1 MATNENEVVLQSSA
15 HVDAR
20 DFRIEAIQL
29 ISASGIAMDITKL
42 VVEIQVRQD
51 MYLGFLSG
59 EMMIMDGI
67 DVHSQLGLHGEEYI
81 FLHLKVPEQ
90 DLKLKKAFRIYK
102 VANREN
108 NSQQSS
114 QRYLVYFTSD
124 EMYHAQRINISKAYR
139 STTLAEI
146 AKDVLINYLNVAEN
160 RIFISTQD
168 TRQLSI
174 IVGNWKPSY
183 TLNWLAS
190 RGVGSPHFFFET
202 FEGFHWKS
210 LKAIYAEG
218 TKIKVPFFFENKR
231 GNKDLDMDK
240 FAIDS
245 VEARRDFDIIST
257 ISSGGHGISLT
268 TIDPIT
274 QSVVTN
280 DYDLSDISTLY
291 KNPVMT
297 GKTDP
302 KSHLLTY
309 LNTSNIDQWITRNM
323 HLSVLNNSLIEIV
336 IPGNMGAQIGSLINL
351 RLPYVLPPADGD
363 QWDDVKTGKYLVV
376 AANHKFDLTAHK
388 YTTLLMLARDSVP
401 KSLPMA
407 DSKLVERVRGMV

>member
-1 MATNENEVVLQSSA
+1 MAANENETVLQSSA

-29 ISASGIAMDITKL
+29 IGASGVTMDIIKL
-42 VVEIQVRQD
+42 VTEIQVRQD

-67 DVHSQLGLHGEEYI
+67 DVHSQLGLHGEEYVL
-81 FLHLKVPEQ
+81 LHLSVPEQ

-102 VANREN
+102 IANREN
-108 NSQQSS
+108 NTQQSS
-114 QRYLVYFTSD
+114 QRYILYFTSD
-124 EMYHAQRINISKAYR
+124 EMYHSQRINISKSYKNT
-139 STTLAEI
+139 SLAEI
-146 AKDVLINYLNVAEN
+146 ARDVLINHLKVPEK
-160 RIFISTQD
+160 RVFISTQD
-168 TRQLSI
+168 NRQLSVI
-174 IVGNWKPSY
+174 IGNWKPAY

-190 RGVGSPHFFFET
+190 RGVGSPHFFYET

-257 ISSGGHGISLT
+257 ITTGGHGISLI
-268 TIDPIT
+268 TIDPIA
-274 QSVVTN
+274 QSVATN
-280 DYDLSDISTLY
+280 DYDLSKLSTLN
-291 KNPVMT
+291 KNPLMT
-297 GKTDP
+297 GKLDP
-302 KSHLLTY
+302 KSQLLAY
-309 LNTSNIDQWITRNM
+309 LNTADIDQWIARNM
-323 HLSVLNNSLIEIV
+323 HLSLLNNALLEIV
-336 IPGNMGAQIGSLINL
+336 IPGNMGAQVGSLINL

-363 QWDDVKTGKYLVV
+363 QWDDVKSGRYLVV
-376 AANHKFDLTAHK
+376 AANHKFDLATHK
-388 YTTLLMLARDSVP
+388 YTTLLMVTRDSVP
-401 KSLPMA
+401 KALPAA
-407 DSKLVERVRGMV
+407 DSKLADRVRGMV